1 MKKKNILRKVI
12 LVAGIVG
19 SSVALASCNG
29 ELVPT
34 QTTTPTTTDATPAP
48 TTTVEPT
55 TTTPVV
61 PTTTTSEAP
70 SVFTVTF
77 DPMNGVNQPRG
88 VEVNDGET
96 VTAAPASSK
105 EPTEHVRYTFAGW
118 YTSTD
123 GGTTLSAEPF
133 DFTTPITAN
142 ITLYAKY
149 NATELVYVTVK
160 QLNGANDILFRL
172 DKGEKITAEDL
183 GRPQME
189 TCVFNSWCILDTDGE
204 TLTQYDFNTVIDSD
218 LTLYA
223 KWNSVEA
230 YEGYVRINT
239 AEDFINFRK
248 DDKNKDKNFVLTH
261 DIDLAGI
268 TLADSNVKE
277 FAGIFDGNGHT
288 IKNADFRVT
297 NNKTG
302 LIFKS
307 IIGGSVKNL
316 KFSTCTIDAA
326 SQQGVGLIVGL
337 IGGNAKFEDLE
348 FSACNVLNGSS
359 YVGLIGGELGET
371 GTKSG
376 TVSVDRITVKNQT
389 RVSTSQYGGMLFGDI
404 NGPFTIASND
414 LDIEGTLVSSGNG
427 SFVFGRVRPT
437 TSITLR
443 NAIIK
448 ANTNDKNNILLTNA
462 QKTNDCVFE
471 NVVVITDNK
480 LEPRGETQTNTGKTI
495 TYTNFYTT
503 GDNYKGGAEAK
514 GVITGTTKIE
524 KSVVTLDWLKETL
537 HLDFTDEGAWV
548 EEGEGAYRLKSASSN
563 VRAADAHITNIMVA
577 TAAAKT
583 RYKVGE
589 TSDTTGLI
597 ILATFDNG
605 SQLVVPQDEFNID
618 FSNVKFNEAG
628 NYVVTVSE
636 KANPEVS
643 AEFNVVV
650 AENDGWSMIDQFVTK
665 EYLVG
670 SKLDL
675 ANLRVYSLWS
685 DGGKEEI
692 AQNKSGETAGYNL
705 DLSKVDMN
713 MIGEQTITLTF
724 KNFNPFTIKINVHA
738 AAPEIING
746 YVYVNVDGA
755 QEEQA
760 KVVKGVNTF
769 NNLTN
774 AIDYLEACKL
784 SDSVVKVVYLA
795 DGIYYEKINT
805 SLNNLHLVGE
815 SKDNTI
821 ITYSAVEST
830 ISPLT
835 NAPYG
840 LNADDCATVH
850 INGKGF
856 AATNLQIRND
866 FDYLENMTTKA
877 ESDPQGL
884 ALTINADGAVLTNV
898 LLHGNQDTL
907 FLKSGRAYFKGCT
920 IEGNVDFIFG
930 ENNGIGL
937 FDECTIKALNRG
949 ATNKQTGYVTAM
961 RAQEN
966 NAPTY
971 GYVFLNCNLTADELV
986 ADGTMS
992 LGRPW
997 GPKATVAYIG
1007 CTFSSAYS
1015 TLAYEEGVKISRWF
1029 AMSAALPQNANF
1041 AEYGSKGPGKIDEA
1055 VFGGKLLTEAEAA
1068 NYTLSNI
1075 LAKSNG
1081 KVSFTDTFDF
1091 PAMLQNLLSEAT
1103 KVDATDIDVASEIE
1117 VSIGASTIIDVTVLP
1132 WNALDKSVTVT
1143 PDNSGVYSYDALTN
1157 SITGLVEGN
1166 GKLVISQG
1174 DVSKEI
1180 TIKVSNKEI
1189 FTVTFVTYGGSAV
1202 DAQQVVEGEFVDAS
1216 KAVTSK
1222 THAVFKGWYEDS
1234 NFESPFN
1241 LKTEING
1248 TKTLYAKFVGF
1259 DDLAKDNATFYFD
1272 GTEGNGYDS
1281 FASAMNLQG
1290 KTEAAPGEYYAFTV
1304 WGVKLQSRWDRESN
1318 PSSDTQINKDT
1329 YLRFAVKSGAI
1340 ITVTY
1345 SSNTSANLKLGD
1357 GIIGTLEG
1365 GKVLSA
1371 FAAEDGEVLLTQAA
1385 AGYLKKIEVTYPAFV
1400 DSSVNLTLSKA
1411 NSELVAAFPEGAKVE
1426 GNTASFEGFYFDAT
1440 TGKIALRDGD
1450 VQFGTGAKIE
1460 FYVRKGA
1467 TVTVFGYPGYFAYS
1481 VNGVEATNVNTELVA
1496 DKDMKITVLA
1506 TGGQYLK
1513 SISVSYPTPVLK
1525 TTELILGTNNAE
1537 LTAALGSSKTVQGSK
1552 LQYGEFLIDATTGK
1566 FALNGG
1572 DNVQFNAGTK
1582 IEFYVLKGAKV
1593 TVVGYTGLFAYSI
1606 NGVEATEA
1614 TTEYVAP
1621 DTMQI
1626 TVLSTGDSKY
1636 LKAIKVEYTS
1646 YIKNDV
1652 EFDLNSHNE
1661 ELVENFTNNKLEYTT
1676 KQIGDFFFDATA
1688 TTFRF
1693 NNNDSIQFYTG
1704 AKIQF
1709 NVLKGAKV
1717 TVVGYPG
1724 YFGYSVN
1731 GVEATEATTIL
1742 VANQDMQVS
1751 VLATADQYLKGI
1763 KIEYPD
1769 YVDEDMV
1776 FELNRGNEAF
1786 VAKCD
1791 DQGKLQYK
1799 VDQIGKFTFDATGT
1813 AFRLNN
1819 NDSVQFFTN
1828 AKIQFSVLKGARVI
1842 VVGYPGNFA
1851 YSVNGVAATSAET
1864 VLYAAEDMNV
1874 TILAT
1879 GDQYLKSI
1887 RISYPSYIEEN
1898 VNFVIGT
1905 SNTDLAALTTDN
1917 VLQNKTAELKGFFL
1931 DASNGKI
1938 RLNGGTNA
1946 QVNTNTKIE
1955 FYVRAF
1961 AEVTITGYDGN
1972 FSYSVNGVEATNRT
1986 TSFIAKEDMKVSIVA
2001 TDSKYLE
2008 TISIKY

>member
-1 MKKKNILRKVI
+1 M
-12 LVAGIVG
+12 VAGIVG

-34 QTTTPTTTDATPAP
+34 QTTTPTTTDTTPTP

-77 DPMNGVNQPRG
+77 DPLNGVNQPRG

-189 TCVFNSWCILDTDGE
+189 TCVFNSWCTLDEDGE
-204 TLTQYDFNTVIDSD
+204 TLTQYDFNTEINSD
-218 LTLYA
+218 LTIYA
-223 KWNSVEA
+223 KWASVAA
-230 YEGYVRINT
+230 YEGYVRISS
-239 AEDFINFRK
+239 AADFKAFRA
-248 DDKNKDKNFVLTH
+248 DEKNKDKNVVLTR
-261 DIDLAGI
+261 DIDLSNV
-268 TLADSNVKE
+268 TLSDSNIKD
-277 FAGIFDGNGHT
+277 FSGIFDGNGHT
-288 IKNADFRVT
+288 IKNANFKVT
-297 NNKTG
+297 GNKTG

-307 IIGGSVKNL
+307 LVGGTVKNL

-337 IGGNAKFEDLE
+337 VGGNAKFEDLE

-371 GTKSG
+371 GTKTG
-376 TVSVDRITVKNQT
+376 TVTVDRITVKNQT
-389 RVSTSQYGGMLFGDI
+389 RVATSQYGGMLFGDI
-404 NGPFTIASND
+404 NGPFTIVSND

-427 SFVFGRVRPT
+427 TFVFGRVRPT

-443 NAIIK
+443 NAILK
-448 ANTNDKNNILLTNA
+448 ANTNDKNNILINNA

-480 LEPRGETQTNTGKTI
+480 LEPRGETQTNEGKTI

-503 GDNYKGGAEAK
+503 GDNNKGGAADK
-514 GVITGTTKIE
+514 GVIADTTKIE

-537 HLDFTDEGAWV
+537 HLDFSEDGAWV

-563 VRAADAHITNIMVA
+563 VRDPQAHITNIMVA
-577 TAAAKT
+577 TSAAKT

-605 SQLVVPQDEFNID
+605 TQLVVPHDEFDID
-618 FSNVKFNEAG
+618 FSKVKFDEAG
-628 NYVVTVSE
+628 NYSVAVSL
-636 KANPEVS
+636 KGHPEVAAS
-643 AEFNVVV
+643 FNVVV
-650 AENDGWSMIDQFVTK
+650 AENDGWAMNDEFITR

-670 SKLDL
+670 GKLDL
-675 ANLRVYSLWS
+675 SNLRVYSLWS
-685 DGGKEEI
+685 DNQSEAL
-692 AQNKSGETAGYNL
+692 AQKKDDNDDGYTL
-705 DLSKVDMN
+705 DLSGIDMN
-713 MIGEQTITLTF
+713 RVGPQSITLTYKDF
-724 KNFNPFTIKINVHA
+724 EALHITIDVHA
-738 AAPEIING
+738 AAPQVIDNH
-746 YVYVNVDGA
+746 VYVNVNA
-755 QEEQA
+755 EQQ
-760 KVVKGVNTF
+760 VQVTTQKGVNTF
-769 NNLTN
+769 STITD

-784 SDSVVKVVYLA
+784 SDSVVKVVYIA
-795 DGIYYEKINT
+795 AGTYTEKINT

-840 LNADDCATVH
+840 LNTDDCATVH

-884 ALTINADGAVLTNV
+884 ALTINGDGAVLSNV

-930 ENNGIGL
+930 ENSGVGL
-937 FDECTIKALNRG
+937 FDTCTIKALNRG

-961 RAQEN
+961 RASAD

-971 GYVFLNCNLTADELV
+971 GYVFLNCNLTSDELV
-986 ADGTMS
+986 GDGTMS

-997 GPKATVAYIG
+997 GEKATVAYIS
-1007 CTFSSAYS
+1007 CTFSKAYS
-1015 TLAYEEGVKISRWF
+1015 TLAYEEGIKISRWF

-1041 AEYGSKGPGKIDEA
+1041 VEYDSKGEGAITEE
-1055 VFGGKLLTEAEAA
+1055 VFGGKILTAAQAA
-1068 NYTLSNI
+1068 NYTLANI
-1075 LAKSNG
+1075 LSNTNG
-1081 KVSFTDTFDF
+1081 NVRFADSFNF
-1091 PAMLQNLLSEAT
+1091 PQILADLEEEAT
-1103 KVDATDIDVASEIE
+1103 KVDATDIRVVQTIEVAAGARVKLEIE
-1117 VSIGASTIIDVTVLP
+1117 VLP
-1132 WNALDKSVTVT
+1132 WNALDKTFTLT
-1143 PDNSGVYSYDALTN
+1143 PDESGIYGYDPEDLT
-1157 SITGLVEGN
+1157 IYGN
-1166 GKLVISQG
+1166 HVGTGKLIVSQG
-1174 DVSKEI
+1174 NISKEI
-1180 TIKVSNKEI
+1180 TIIVSNRA
-1189 FTVTFVTYGGSAV
+1189 TYLVTFVTYGGTAVADQPVVEDEKV
-1202 DAQQVVEGEFVDAS
+1202 DAT

-1222 THAVFKGWYEDS
+1222 TYAVFKGWYTDDK
-1234 NFESPFN
+1234 FENKFDIDNETVS
-1241 LKTEING
+1241 G
-1248 TKTLYAKFVGF
+1248 DMVLYAKFVGF

-1290 KTEAAPGEYYAFTV
+1290 KTEAAPGEYFAFDV
-1304 WGVKLQSRWDRESN
+1304 WGAKLQSRWDRESS
-1318 PSSDTQINKDT
+1318 PSPDTQINADT
-1329 YLRFAVKSGAI
+1329 HLRFAVKSGAI

-1345 SSNTSANLKLGD
+1345 SSNTSANLKLGN
-1357 GIIGTLEG
+1357 GVIGTLDG

-1371 FAAEDGEVLLTQAA
+1371 FVTEDGEVVLNQTA
-1385 AGYLKKIEVTYPAFV
+1385 AGYLKKIEVTYPTFV
-1400 DSSVNLTLSKA
+1400 DGSVNLTLSTA
-1411 NSELVAAFPEGAKVE
+1411 NENLVAAFPEGAKVE
-1426 GNTASFEGFYFDAT
+1426 GNTASYEGFFFDAT
-1440 TGKIALRDGD
+1440 TGKIALRAGD

-1513 SISVSYPTPVLK
+1513 SISVSYPTPVLQ
-1525 TTELILGTNNAE
+1525 TTELILGTNNTE
-1537 LTAALGSSKTVQGSK
+1537 LAAAVGNSGKVEGAK
-1552 LQYGEFLIDATTGK
+1552 LQFGEFLIDATTGK

-1572 DNVQFNAGTK
+1572 DNVQTNAGTK

-1593 TVVGYTGLFAYSI
+1593 TVVGYPGLFGYSI
-1606 NGVEATEA
+1606 NGVAATEA

-1621 DTMQI
+1621 ETMLI

-1636 LKAIKVEYTS
+1636 LKAIRVEYTS
-1646 YIKNDV
+1646 YIQNDV
-1652 EFDLNSHNE
+1652 AFGLNSQNE
-1661 ELVENFTNNKLEYTT
+1661 EFAENFTEGKLQYTT
-1676 KQIGDFFFDATA
+1676 KQIGDFF
-1688 TTFRF
+1688 
-1693 NNNDSIQFYTG
+1693 
-1704 AKIQF
+1704 
-1709 NVLKGAKV
+1709 
-1717 TVVGYPG
+1717 
-1724 YFGYSVN
+1724 
-1731 GVEATEATTIL
+1731 
-1742 VANQDMQVS
+1742 
-1751 VLATADQYLKGI
+1751 
-1763 KIEYPD
+1763 
-1769 YVDEDMV
+1769 
-1776 FELNRGNEAF
+1776 
-1786 VAKCD
+1786 
-1791 DQGKLQYK
+1791 
-1799 VDQIGKFTFDATGT
+1799 FDATGT

-1828 AKIQFSVLKGARVI
+1828 AKIEFNVLKGAKVT
-1842 VVGYPGNFA
+1842 VVGYPGYFA
-1851 YSVNGVAATSAET
+1851 YSVNGVAATTAET
-1864 VLYAAEDMNV
+1864 VIEATENMKV
-1874 TILAT
+1874 IILAT
-1879 GDQYLKSI
+1879 GDQYLKGIKVEYPHYIESSVDFGLNSENETFAENFTGGKLEYTTKQIGDFFFDATATTFRLNNTDSVQFYTNAKIEFNVRKGARVVVVGYPGYFGYSVNGVEATTAETVLYATEDMKVTVLATADQYLKAI
-1887 RISYPSYIEEN
+1887 RISYPEYVEKDVKYVLGS
-1898 VNFVIGT
+1898 
-1905 SNTDLAALTTDN
+1905 SNADLATAMGGNT
-1917 VLQNKTAELKGFFL
+1917 LQKSTAEYDELFL
-1931 DASNGKI
+1931 DASASTAKI
-1938 RLNGGTNA
+1938 YLNGGDNI
-1946 QVNTNTKIE
+1946 QFNTGSKIE

-1961 AEVTITGYDGN
+1961 AEVTVKGYSGN
-1972 FSYSVNGVEATNRT
+1972 FAYSVNGVEATSVDT
-1986 TSFIAKEDMKVSIVA
+1986 TIVVKEDTLITIEA
-2001 TDSKYLE
+2001 TGNKYLKAIE
-2008 TISIKY
+2008 IKY